1 VGGDAPHGERE
12 GEAAAVAREEAE
24 IADVALERDPEGRRG
39 VGAEDVGERAG
50 EELEDDAL
58 GAKRLHGEREDLAE
72 ALGHGELAVAHRREM
87 REERG
92 AADGGVAE
100 ADGDED
106 AVLGRLAQG
115 RQEGR
120 DHRVVVREAGGV
132 AAAAAEQVRERRAR
146 REELEVARAR
156 AVGVGDDG
164 HGEPPQRLD
173 LERHQRLVA
182 RDGQAREAE
191 LLAQAAHAG
200 LGGAEEGRGLQRR
213 EEITEADREGV
224 GERSGCH
231 GGAEGSPVPGE
242 LDKLSE
248 RGPRGKWAT
257 RDAAALAGA
266 PHRRRRGQPRMDQLD
281 QLHAVSD
288 LHLGGAPGHQIFDRG
303 PLLAGAIDALRER
316 APGARVGLVLNG
328 DIVDFL
334 AAPGATYLDPFGA
347 VAKLEAILTDPAFR
361 PVWDAL
367 ARFVR
372 APGRTLVLGLGNHD
386 VELSLPDVQARLLQA
401 ICGDSLEAH
410 ARVRIAMDGT
420 GYACEVGGRRVLC
433 VHGNEVDA
441 WNVVDQSALNQVI
454 RSLRHGSPV
463 DAWDPN
469 AGTRLVIDVMNG
481 IKRSFPMVDLL
492 KPETRPVVA
501 VLLALD
507 PSSLSALK
515 RFAPIAARL
524 GVQHVRSAR
533 FLGEDNE
540 AAAAAAAPLDEGAAL
555 AALLQRKKG
564 GEVAARA
571 GSSEAARLLDEVE
584 ELYREGKD
592 PLELSPA
599 GATLGF
605 GDLLLDALLKRDPVK
620 DLRESLQGW
629 LAGDKTFALDTEDEV
644 SRGLDERV
652 GPGIDFVVAGH
663 THLARALRRK
673 RGGGYY
679 FNSGTWVRLIRLSEA
694 MLADDL
700 AFAPVFQAFRGQTLE
715 ALDGV
720 KDLVFRNPT
729 MVSIEV
735 EGDAVV
741 GVIRRAV
748 EVEVEGKGSVDLVA
762 DPASRLALS
771 KGLG

>member
-1 VGGDAPHGERE
+1 MGGEAAHGERE

-24 IADVALERDPEGRRG
+24 IADVALERHPERRRG

-50 EELEDDAL
+50 EELEDDAF
-58 GAKRLHGEREDLAE
+58 GAERLHGEREDLAE
-72 ALGHGELAVAHRREM
+72 ALGHGELAIAERREV

-106 AVLGRLAQG
+106 AVLGRLAEG

-120 DHRVVVREAGGV
+120 DHRIVVREAGGV
-132 AAAAAEQVRERRAR
+132 AAAAAEQIGERRAGG
-146 REELEVARAR
+146 EELEAARAR
-156 AVGVGDDG
+156 ALGVGDDG
-164 HGEPPQRLD
+164 DGEAPQRLD
-173 LERHQRLVA
+173 LEGHERLVA
-182 RDGQAREAE
+182 GDRQAREAE
-191 LLAQAAHAG
+191 LLAQTAHAR
-200 LGGAEEGRGLQRR
+200 LGGAEERGGLQRR
-213 EEITEADREGV
+213 EEITESDRERL

-231 GGAEGSPVPGE
+231 GRAEGSPVPGE
-242 LDKLSE
+242 LDKLYA
-248 RGPRGKWAT
+248 RGPRGKSAT
-257 RDAAALAGA
+257 RGGA
-266 PHRRRRGQPRMDQLD
+266 RARRRAPSPAQRQVCMDQLD

-316 APGARVGLVLNG
+316 AADARVGLVLNG

-372 APGRTLVLGLGNHD
+372 APGRILVLGLGNHD
-386 VELSLPDVQARLLQA
+386 VELSLPDVQARLIQA
-401 ICGDSLEAH
+401 ICGDNLEAR
-410 ARVRIAMDGT
+410 ARLRVAMDGT

-441 WNVVDQSALNQVI
+441 WNVVDQGALNQVI
-454 RSLRHGSPV
+454 RSLRHGSAV

-492 KPETRPVVA
+492 KPETKPVVA

-524 GVQHVRSAR
+524 GAQHVRSAR
-533 FLGEDNE
+533 FLGEE
-540 AAAAAAAPLDEGAAL
+540 AAAAPLDEDAAL

-564 GEVAARA
+564 GEVAASARPTEA
-571 GSSEAARLLDEVE
+571 GRLLEEVE

-592 PLELSPA
+592 PLDLSPA

-605 GDLLLDALLKRDPVK
+605 GDLILDALLKRDPVK

-644 SRGLDERV
+644 FRGLDERV
-652 GPGIDFVVAGH
+652 GPSIDFVVAGH
-663 THLARALRRK
+663 THLARAIRRK
-673 RGGGYY
+673 HGRGCY

-694 MLADDL
+694 MLADDH
-700 AFAPVFQAFRGQTLE
+700 AFAPVYQAFRGQTLE

-741 GVIRRAV
+741 GVLRRAV
-748 EVEVEGKGSVDLVA
+748 EAGSGVDLVA
-762 DPASRLALS
+762 DPASRLSLS